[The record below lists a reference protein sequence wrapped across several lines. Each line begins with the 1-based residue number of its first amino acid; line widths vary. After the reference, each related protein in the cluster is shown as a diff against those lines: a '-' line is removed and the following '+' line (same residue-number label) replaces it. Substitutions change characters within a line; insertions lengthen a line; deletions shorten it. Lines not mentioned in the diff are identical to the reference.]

1 MALCAYNNEINPYQ
15 VFAMSLSAK
24 QCIPCR
30 GGIPPLTRTEA
41 EKYLKETPEWELSED
56 STRIQRSF
64 KFKNFMSALAFVN
77 RIGELSENEGHHPD
91 ISFGWGYCT
100 VTLFTHKIKGLHEND
115 FIMAAKFNG
124 EYSSD

>member
-1 MALCAYNNEINPYQ
+1 
-15 VFAMSLSAK
+15 MSLSTK

-64 KFKNFMSALAFVN
+64 KFKNFMTALAFVN
-77 RIGELSENEGHHPD
+77 RIGELSESEGHHPD

-124 EYSSD
+124 EYSAD